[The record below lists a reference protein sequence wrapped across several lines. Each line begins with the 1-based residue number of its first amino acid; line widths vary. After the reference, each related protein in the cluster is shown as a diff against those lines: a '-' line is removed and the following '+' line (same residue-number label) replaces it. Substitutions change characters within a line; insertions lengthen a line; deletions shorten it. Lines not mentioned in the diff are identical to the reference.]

1 MKKTKV
7 VVASL
12 LKPIDDTRMYEKFG
26 LSMAETNKY
35 DINIIG
41 FDSKNVRSP
50 EGITFHPVEPFS
62 RMSFTR
68 LVQPWRTFRKYIK
81 LKPEVIIANTHE
93 LLIVTSLY
101 KILFGT
107 RFIYDIRE
115 NYAKNIKETN
125 VFPFLLRPLLS
136 AWVRLKEWLSKPFIN
151 HYILSERIYESQLPF
166 LSNHRTIIENK
177 YAPQPEESTAY
188 RDPDPTHIDLLYTGT
203 ISDSNGIFDAIDITK
218 SLHLCDPKVRL
229 RIVGYCAL
237 KRDLVRLQ
245 KEIETHDFIE
255 LNGGD
260 HLVPHA
266 EIVEAIQKADFGF
279 VLKKPNNGTNDEK
292 ILTRLFEYTANQLP
306 ILLLNNPTWI
316 EFCAQFNAAIEVD
329 PQDFDAKTLLQR
341 MKNTEFYTQG
351 DTSSSLW
358 DGEKARFLDVI
369 EQVSP

>member
-41 FDSKNVRSP
+41 FNSKNVRSSN
-50 EGITFHPVEPFS
+50 GITFHPVEPFG
-62 RMSFTR
+62 RMSFSR
-68 LVQPWRTFRKYIK
+68 LMQPWRTFRKLVK
-81 LKPEVIIANTHE
+81 LKPEITIVNTHE

-101 KILFGT
+101 KILFGGK
-107 RFIYDIRE
+107 FIYDIRE
-115 NYAKNIKETN
+115 NYSKNIRETN
-125 VFPFLLRPLLS
+125 VFPKAFRLPLA
-136 AWVRLKEWLSKPFIN
+136 AWVRMKEWLSKPFIN
-151 HYILSERIYESQLPF
+151 HYLLAERIYERQLPF
-166 LSNHRTIIENK
+166 LSANVTIIENK

-188 RDPDPTHIDLLYTGT
+188 RDPDPSHIDLLYTGT
-203 ISDSNGIFDAIDITK
+203 ISESNGVFDAIDITK
-218 SLHLCDPKVRL
+218 SLHLFNPKVRL

-260 HLVPHA
+260 HLVPHS

-306 ILLLNNPTWI
+306 ILLLNNPTWV
-316 EFCAQFNAAIEVD
+316 EFCAHFNAAIEVD
-329 PQDFDAKTLLQR
+329 PNDFDAATLLNR
-341 MKNTEFYTQG
+341 MINTEFYTQG

-358 DGEKARFLDVI
+358 DGEKERFLAI
-369 EQVSP
+369 LENLK